1 MTLASDMLTGADS
14 LYGALASPAVHVDRS
29 GAKTSVSAILVH
41 DLQQYGEVA
50 DITGKTAAV
59 SVRVSDL
66 AFPPRRGEQYIIGGK
81 TYTVDSLVSAD
92 ELEHTVLVA

>member
-1 MTLASDMLTGADS
+1 MTLANDMLTGVESMYSAFS
-14 LYGALASPAVHVDRS
+14 VSAVYIDRS
-29 GAKTSVSAILVH
+29 GSEKAVSVILVH